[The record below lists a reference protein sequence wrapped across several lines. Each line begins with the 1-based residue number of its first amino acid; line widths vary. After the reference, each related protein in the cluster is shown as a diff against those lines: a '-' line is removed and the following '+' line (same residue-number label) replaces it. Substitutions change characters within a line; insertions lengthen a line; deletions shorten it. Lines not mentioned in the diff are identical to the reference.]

1 MAENSIDWKKDKKL
15 KSFLKLCAKKTL
27 RQEEMLDFVAT
38 DSPQYR
44 NWSMAVFNR
53 SLRQFKIKY
62 IKKETSIEEVK
73 DAVKRNWMEQVKP
86 SGTEWWT
93 RNFEWNMTLKYLKT

>member
-1 MAENSIDWKKDKKL
+1 
-15 KSFLKLCAKKTL
+15 
-27 RQEEMLDFVAT
+27 MLDFVAT

-62 IKKETSIEEVK
+62 IKKETSIEEVT
-73 DAVKRNWMEQVKP
+73 DAVKRN
-86 SGTEWWT
+86 
-93 RNFEWNMTLKYLKT
+93 

>member
-1 MAENSIDWKKDKKL
+1 
-15 KSFLKLCAKKTL
+15 
-27 RQEEMLDFVAT
+27 MLDFVAT

-44 NWSMAVFNR
+44 NWRMAAFNR

-73 DAVKRNWMEQVKP
+73 DAVKRN
-86 SGTEWWT
+86 
-93 RNFEWNMTLKYLKT
+93 